1 MCGQN
6 FPLNLSGSMDAEDRE
21 FMERIDLN
29 SLIDIFDREQ
39 RNDQTSFSDV
49 ESELGSLVG

>member
-1 MCGQN
+1 MCGQAY
-6 FPLNLSGSMDAEDRE
+6 PVAATGSMDFEDRE

-39 RNDQTSFSDV
+39 RNSQIPFADV
-49 ESELGSLVG
+49 EAELGALIG